1 MDYGHPLRF
10 GVLLTPGEPAG
21 PGALEDL
28 MDLARLS
35 EELGY
40 DLVAFSGGPAQADPW
55 TLASWAAGRTSR
67 VRLLAAPA
75 PDGNPAVLA
84 RAAASLDLLAD
95 GRVDLALAP
104 ARDAG
109 AVGEAIDVI
118 RGMWSA
124 SERSPLYVEGKH
136 HRVAGADRG
145 PAPARTVPLWI
156 DGADPA
162 LLRLAGQKADGWTS
176 PRALGTPP
184 ASPGDTAVEE
194 AAGPE
199 AAPAAAGL
207 ATEGPA
213 ADRSGADGAWLGELV
228 AAQDVIDA
236 AAAEAGRDPREIR
249 RLARIA
255 GRFTPAR
262 GGFLAGPPE
271 KWIADLL
278 PLVVDA
284 GFATFVLEAGD
295 PETLR
300 RFAAEVVP
308 ALRTAVG
315 RERRARGVVESAPAR
330 SAFVR
335 SKRRE
340 GIDYDAVPA
349 SLAATA
355 VEPGDAAYARV
366 RSTYL
371 RGGSPGLVLRPGT
384 PAEVGEAIRFA
395 RTQPV
400 KLSIRSG
407 GHGISGRSTNNG
419 GIVIDVSRLNTIE
432 VLDKETRRVRI
443 GPGARWS
450 DVAAALAPYGWA
462 LSSGDYGGVGVG
474 GLATAGGIGW
484 LVREH
489 GLTIDHMR
497 AVEMVLADGSQ
508 VRADEHDNPELFWG
522 VRGAGANFGIVTS
535 FEFEVDEVGDVG
547 FAQFVLDATDTADF
561 LERWGAAM
569 EAAPRDVTSAVIL
582 GRPRPG
588 QPLIAQMMAVVDSDD
603 ADTIVSRL
611 QPLAATAPL
620 MDYSIQ
626 VLPYAAVMHVPP
638 GTHDAQGEPVTRAAL
653 ADHLTPELS
662 AAAARLVRSG
672 LTYFFHIRSVGGAA
686 SDVAPDATAYAGRSA
701 NFQLVAFGH
710 NRRDL
715 DPAWDAL
722 LPHFSG
728 QYINFE
734 TDRRP
739 ERVREAYPGD
749 TLRRLRAL
757 KRRYDPGK
765 VFRDNFAID
774 PAEDDVTP
782 GAAAG

>member
-10 GVLLTPGEPAG
+10 GVLLTPGEHVGAK
-21 PGALEDL
+21 ALEDL
-28 MDLARLS
+28 VDLAELS

-40 DLVAFSGGPAQADPW
+40 DLVTFSGGPAQADPW

-75 PDGNPAVLA
+75 RDGNPAVVA
-84 RAAASLDLLAD
+84 RAAASLDLLAA

-104 ARDAG
+104 AHTPDAD

-118 RGMWSA
+118 RGIWSA

-145 PAPARTVPLWI
+145 PAPSRTVPLWI

-162 LLRLAGQKADGWTS
+162 LLRLTGRQADGWAA
-176 PRALGTPP
+176 PLALGAPP
-184 ASPGDTAVEE
+184 AHPGGHAEDGT
-194 AAGPE
+194 AAGP
-199 AAPAAAGL
+199 AP
-207 ATEGPA
+207 
-213 ADRSGADGAWLGELV
+213 DGSVPDGVWFGELV
-228 AAQDVIDA
+228 AAQRVIDA

-255 GRFTPAR
+255 GRFTADR
-262 GGFLAGPPE
+262 GGFLTGPPE
-271 KWIADLL
+271 KWVADLL
-278 PLVVDA
+278 PLVLDA
-284 GFATFVLEAGD
+284 GFATFVLAAGD
-295 PETLR
+295 PETVR
-300 RFAAEVVP
+300 RFAAEVAPV
-308 ALRTAVG
+308 LRTAVD
-315 RERRARGVVESAPAR
+315 RERRARGVAESAPAR

-340 GIDYDAVPA
+340 DIDYDAVPA

-384 PAEVGEAIRFA
+384 PAEVGDAIRFA

-400 KLSIRSG
+400 KLSIRSA

-419 GIVIDVSRLNTIE
+419 GIVIDVSRLNAIE

-443 GPGARWS
+443 EPGARWS
-450 DVAAALAPYGWA
+450 DVAAALAPHGWA

-489 GLTIDHMR
+489 GLTIDHLR

-508 VRADEHDNPELFWG
+508 VRADEQENPELFWG

-547 FAQFVLDATDTADF
+547 FAQFVLDATDTAGF

-588 QPLIAQMMAVVDSDD
+588 RPLIAQMMAVVDSDD

-620 MDYSIQ
+620 LDYSIQ

-701 NFQLVAFGH
+701 NFQLVAFGLS
-710 NRRDL
+710 RRDL

-739 ERVREAYPGD
+739 ERVHEAYPGD

-757 KRRYDPGK
+757 KRRYDPAK
-765 VFRDNFAID
+765 VFRDNFAVD
-774 PAEDDVTP
+774 PAEEDVTP